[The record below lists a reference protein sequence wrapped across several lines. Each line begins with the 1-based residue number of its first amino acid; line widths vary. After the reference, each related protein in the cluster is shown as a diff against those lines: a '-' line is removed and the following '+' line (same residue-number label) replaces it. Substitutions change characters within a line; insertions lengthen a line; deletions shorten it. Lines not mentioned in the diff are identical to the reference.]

1 MSDSVFTQYFF
12 SLHFFM
18 LPYFHFSERK
28 KNQNENKYLK
38 SQVFMKVKNHIL
50 LITKNSAYKIVW
62 SFPLAK
68 WSRTLLVCSEQT
80 GHNFFAGHGT
90 CPASNFYRTPDTG
103 HVRPQNF
110 CRTPDTGHVRPQKFC
125 RTHDMSG
132 SGKVRCPAGL
142 SVSSW

>member
-1 MSDSVFTQYFF
+1 MSVSVFTQEF
-12 SLHFFM
+12 
-18 LPYFHFSERK
+18 FHFIFSCFHISAFLKGK